1 MARFVFDR
9 EITHDVTP
17 DSVGRN
23 LDDRRSS
30 CPPFHFFFETNYNRA
45 TISYEGRR
53 IKRERKKTRRIAKK
67 NKIEEDK
74 EISAESNRAII
85 LNLSNN
91 RVSGFVHFGKVS
103 KFKRARK
110 GGRAYS
116 REGEETNTDGDPFE
130 VAGEQLSRGPLR
142 FDDHGIERSIDRSIG

>member
-9 EITHDVTP
+9 EITH

-45 TISYEGRR
+45 TIRR
-53 IKRERKKTRRIAKK
+53 KTYKKREKKTRRIAKK

-91 RVSGFVHFGKVS
+91 RVSGFVKVS

-116 REGEETNTDGDPFE
+116 REGEETNTDRDPFE

>member
-1 MARFVFDR
+1 M
-9 EITHDVTP
+9 
-17 DSVGRN
+17 SV
-23 LDDRRSS
+23 
-30 CPPFHFFFETNYNRA
+30 
-45 TISYEGRR
+45 
-53 IKRERKKTRRIAKK
+53 
-67 NKIEEDK
+67 
-74 EISAESNRAII
+74 ESNRAII

-91 RVSGFVHFGKVS
+91 RVSGFVKVS

>member
-9 EITHDVTP
+9 EITH

-45 TISYEGRR
+45 ISYEGRR

-74 EISAESNRAII
+74 EISAEIS
-85 LNLSNN
+85 SNN